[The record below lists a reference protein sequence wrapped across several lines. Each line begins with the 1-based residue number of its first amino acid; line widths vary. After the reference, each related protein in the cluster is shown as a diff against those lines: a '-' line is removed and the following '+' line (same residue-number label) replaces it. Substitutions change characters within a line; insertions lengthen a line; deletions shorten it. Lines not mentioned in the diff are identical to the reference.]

1 MAEIRIRKRK
11 RMRAKDIKS
20 LSDGLTSILQVPVF
34 TENDPVDLAE
44 GPDFNLI
51 YVGNDILGQVCVS

>member
-11 RMRAKDIKS
+11 RMRSKEVKALADE
-20 LSDGLTSILQVPVF
+20 LTSVLQVPVF
-34 TENDPVDLAE
+34 SEDDPVDLAE

-51 YVGNDILGQVCVS
+51 FVGNDILGLIY